1 MTALPDSLLDQVQ
14 NSIRTSDPRM
24 REILQSAVRHLHAFV
39 AEVRLTHAEW
49 EAAIGF
55 LTAVGQACT
64 PTRQEFILL
73 SDVLGVSSQVE
84 MTSAGTPEG
93 ATENTVLGPFYVPG
107 SPVRQMG
114 ESILEDDED
123 EGPRAI
129 VTGRVLDLGGSP
141 VEGARL
147 DIWQNASN
155 GLYAVQDPDQNPMN
169 LRGVFVTGPD
179 GRFAFRT
186 VRPVPYSIPDDG
198 PVGALLTVMGRHPW
212 RPAHIHFLVTAP
224 GCVPLTT
231 HVFDGESDY
240 LDTDAVFG
248 VRNSLVMTFR
258 PADEGEFAADFDIL
272 LTSASA

>member
-93 ATENTVLGPFYVPG
+93 ATENTVLGPFYVPD

-169 LRGVFVTGPD
+169 LRGVFITGPD
-179 GRFAFRT
+179 GRFRFRT

-198 PVGALLTVMGRHPW
+198 PVGALLTAIGRHPW

-258 PADEGEFAADFDIL
+258 PADEGDFAADFDIL